1 MTQAAIQAIQKQLV
15 ALSTPP
21 IQSIKDS
28 STEGEKKTQGA
39 EEKAEVAVEVKG
51 KETAVTQGESSFSQA
66 LEEGEIDEPYVPEYV
81 ERVFTTEEFTA
92 DEAQVDEEDEFADE
106 YAFHD
111 DCLLSGV
118 EEIIT
123 KNIQDAQDLLKRKLE
138 RVRKALERKEREKDV
153 ILKEGPLW
161 DEARTLF
168 KKKELTLEKNEDM
181 VVLDHIR
188 ELRSQFQD
196 IHKFYE
202 NFSDQVTNVSVS
214 AQKSGW
220 MMYINFKDSGSKLLS
235 TKSFKKMN
243 IVELF
248 VLMKKV
254 IKGGAKINEL
264 MRSFIED
271 KIKEIGV
278 EAFQNPPV
286 VKYYKPSTLHNMTL
300 SDECLDRSHLE
311 FMKYVEG
318 QLRCKA
324 NRTKDDQAAAE
335 MLYAFRLNRAVKVD
349 LSTLKNEPRLYLRP
363 VYTEK
368 EDGTEAL
375 EEVADSKPHI
385 RFRNDKPWFTFQK
398 ARGGIV
404 KVIVESLK
412 ENNSE
417 SIFRVLSMIKR
428 STFKSDKL
436 YLEVIEKIH
445 RNNLDEEVVNN
456 TSRVQGFPK
465 RITVY
470 MFSKKASL
478 DFEGIKSI
486 NSTAYLTE
494 MLKKLEDPPPVNALE
509 VEARDLVKVGL
520 ELISEELRQLKA
532 ERIRKAKE
540 SASEETMI
548 YLFSLEEQETCN
560 LFTL

>member
-1 MTQAAIQAIQKQLV
+1 M
-15 ALSTPP
+15 
-21 IQSIKDS
+21 
-28 STEGEKKTQGA
+28 
-39 EEKAEVAVEVKG
+39 
-51 KETAVTQGESSFSQA
+51 
-66 LEEGEIDEPYVPEYV
+66 
-81 ERVFTTEEFTA
+81 
-92 DEAQVDEEDEFADE
+92 DEEDEFADE

-118 EEIIT
+118 EEIIS

-168 KKKELTLEKNEDM
+168 KKKELTLEKNEDR

-188 ELRSQFQD
+188 ELRSQFPD

-202 NFSDQVTNVSVS
+202 NFSDEVTNVSVS

-220 MMYINFKDSGSKLLS
+220 MMYINFRDSGSKLLS

-278 EAFQNPPV
+278 EAFQDPHV

-335 MLYAFRLNRAVKVD
+335 MLYAFRLNRAIKVD
-349 LSTLKNEPRLYLRP
+349 VSTLKKEPRLYLRP
-363 VYTEK
+363 VYTVK
-368 EDGTEAL
+368 EDGSEVL

-398 ARGGIV
+398 ARGGLA
-404 KVIVESLK
+404 KVTVESLK

-428 STFKSDKL
+428 STFKADKL
-436 YLEVIEKIH
+436 YLEAIEKIY
-445 RNNLDEEVVNN
+445 RNKLDEEAVNN

-478 DFEGIKSI
+478 DFEGIKTI

-509 VEARDLVKVGL
+509 VEARDLVKARL

-540 SASEETMI
+540 SAK
-548 YLFSLEEQETCN
+548 QVQVKKP
-560 LFTL
+560 